1 MVQPIGKKRIHELD
15 NFSGDLKGAVVLL
28 SKEEKEYKI
37 DIAELQG
44 GGGDGTGLLLRDPY
58 SRAI

>member
-44 GGGDGTGLLLRDPY
+44 GG
-58 SRAI
+58 